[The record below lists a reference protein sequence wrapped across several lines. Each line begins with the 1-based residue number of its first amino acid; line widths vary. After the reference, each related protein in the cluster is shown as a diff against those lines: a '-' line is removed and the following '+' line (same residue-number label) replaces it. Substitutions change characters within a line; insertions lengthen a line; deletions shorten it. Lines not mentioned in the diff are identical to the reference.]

1 MMNSRVILIFKGRE
15 HKDTKLIMLRPT
27 GMDIALF
34 DYLYLH
40 IHTKHCYIITINM
53 LIHPSDY
60 LLTKTLHVQLRS
72 DSINRYGALNP

>member
-34 DYLYLH
+34 DY
-40 IHTKHCYIITINM
+40 
-53 LIHPSDY
+53 
-60 LLTKTLHVQLRS
+60 
-72 DSINRYGALNP
+72 